1 MSISIEK
8 VKLFVRTYEIS
19 GEPAEAEKTA
29 ENCIN
34 LLRFMPTVSKEFFNE
49 RVTKLY
55 SNLHVAETQILAT
68 TKDWLDNK
76 LGIRKEFRRNDWS
89 NRQQQFWN
97 AVLKPCA
104 MGKGILTQFVY
115 VTTR

>member
-1 MSISIEK
+1 MPISIEK
-8 VKLFVRTYEIS
+8 VKLFIRTYEIR
-19 GEPAEAEKTA
+19 GEPAKAEKTA
-29 ENCIN
+29 EDCIS

-49 RVTKLY
+49 RVTNLY
-55 SNLHVAETQILAT
+55 SNLQIVETQILAT

-89 NRQQQFWN
+89 NNQQQFWN
-97 AVLKPCA
+97 AIFKPCA
-104 MGKGILTQFVY
+104 MGKGILTQFVD